1 MKYILMIATFFFLT
15 CAVQGQTAEQIIDKA
30 EKLIKGKTSV
40 GTFTMRVTTP
50 DYTRTVKMKAWND
63 GTDKALIET
72 LSPRKEKGNKM
83 LKIDNQ
89 LWSYLKNTEMTMKL
103 PASMMLQSWNG
114 SDLTNDDLV
123 RESELTE
130 DYSLK
135 KLADETVDGQLCYK
149 IELLPKPNAPVV
161 WGRLYYCVRKSDN
174 LPWKTQFF
182 DEKGKLHRS
191 MLYRDIKKM
200 SGRTIPTKWVIVN
213 EKKKNRKTEFIYND
227 VKFDVKIP
235 DRIFSFRELEK

>member
-1 MKYILMIATFFFLT
+1 MKYFILIISIFLISFATQ
-15 CAVQGQTAEQIIDKA
+15 AQTAEQIVDKA
-30 EKLIKGKTSV
+30 ERLIKGKTSV

-89 LWSYLKNTEMTMKL
+89 LWSYLKNTETTIKL

-130 DYSLK
+130 DYTLK
-135 KLADETVDGQLCYK
+135 KLADETIDGQLCYK
-149 IELLPKPNAPVV
+149 IKLTPKPDAPVV
-161 WGRLYYCVRKSDN
+161 WGKLYYYVRKADN

-182 DEKGKLHRS
+182 DEKDRLHRS

-213 EKKKNRKTEFIYND
+213 EKKKGRKTEFIYND

-235 DRIFSFRELEK
+235 SRIFSFRELEK